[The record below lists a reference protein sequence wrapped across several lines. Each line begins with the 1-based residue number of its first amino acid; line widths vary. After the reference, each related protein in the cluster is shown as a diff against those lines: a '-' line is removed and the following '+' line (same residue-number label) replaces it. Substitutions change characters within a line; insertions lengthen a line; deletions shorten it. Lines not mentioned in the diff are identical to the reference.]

1 MKSYEQIWEFA
12 NNIQDNY
19 KFYPF
24 DVQEPYRP
32 NWKDLRK
39 NLTPENLRN
48 YADLLEKYNQDC
60 KIFEKLIEEN
70 KNLNEKVVENFLND
84 VLRFL
89 DLQDHPKRDNIVTY
103 CKKRI
108 FKITKYTSEYLHS
121 LFYEIVYL
129 LQDGVI

>member
-1 MKSYEQIWEFA
+1 MKSDEQIWKFA

-24 DVQEPYRP
+24 DVQEPYP
-32 NWKDLRK
+32 PSWNDLK
-39 NLTPENLRN
+39 NKLTPENLRN
-48 YADLLEKYNQDC
+48 HADLLEKYNKDR
-60 KIFEKLIEEN
+60 KIFEKLTEEN
-70 KNLNEKVVENFLND
+70 KNLNEKVVETFLND
-84 VLRFL
+84 ALNFL
-89 DLQDHPKRDNIVTY
+89 DLQNHSKKDNIVTY

-108 FKITKYTSEYLHS
+108 FKITRYTPEYLHS